1 MAIGHKGKTPFT
13 IDIINIKH
21 SHGKRPRRK
30 TGGKIYEFGNGETE
44 NLQRMV
50 KNAEEKYA
58 KKGEV
63 ALADLSSALQ
73 GVITGKADA
82 ATTLAGYG
90 ITDAMT
96 AEQIGA
102 AISGAVS
109 SVYKPGGSAA
119 FDSLP
124 ELSAANLGKV
134 VNVTD
139 GFTTTADF
147 VEGAGKTHPAG
158 TNVVIV
164 DTDTA
169 GESPSCKYDVLAG
182 FVDLSGYSTTEQMTA
197 AISAAIAGLIKK
209 TDISAE
215 TTGTGNVITGASY
228 DSSTG
233 KITFTK
239 GLTALTEDDFVEYT
253 DAQIDALWNPQGTD
267 N

>member
-1 MAIGHKGKTPFT
+1 MERTTLK
-13 IDIINIKH
+13 
-21 SHGKRPRRK
+21 
-30 TGGKIYEFGNGETE
+30 

-63 ALADLSSALQ
+63 VLADLSTALQ
-73 GVITGKADA
+73 DVITGKADA

-90 ITDAMT
+90 ITDSMT
-96 AEQIGA
+96 AVQIES

-134 VNVTD
+134 VNVATD
-139 GFTTTADF
+139 FTTTENF

-164 DTDTA
+164 DTDLT
-169 GESPSCKYDVLAG
+169 GENPSYKYDVLAG
-182 FVDLSGYSTTEQMTA
+182 FVDLSGYSSTEQMNA
-197 AISAAIAGLIKK
+197 AISASIAGLIKK
-209 TDISAE
+209 TDLDAE
-215 TTGTGNVITGASY
+215 TTGNGNVITSASY
-228 DSSTG
+228 DKTTG
-233 KITFTK
+233 KTTFTK
-239 GLTALTEDDFVEYT
+239 GITALTEDDFTEYT
-253 DAQIDALWNPQGTD
+253 DAQIDALWNPQDTD

>member
-1 MAIGHKGKTPFT
+1 MSLERTT
-13 IDIINIKH
+13 LN
-21 SHGKRPRRK
+21 
-30 TGGKIYEFGNGETE
+30 

-50 KNAEEKYA
+50 YNAEQKYV
-58 KKGEV
+58 KKGQ
-63 ALADLSSALQ
+63 AAMSDLSTALQ
-73 GVITGKADA
+73 GIITGKADA

-96 AEQIGA
+96 AAQFQS

-119 FDSLP
+119 FASLP

-147 VEGAGKTHPAG
+147 VEGAGKAHPAG

-164 DTDTA
+164 DTDTT
-169 GESPSCKYDVLAG
+169 GESPFYKYDVLAG

-197 AISAAIAGLIKK
+197 AITAAISGLIKK

-215 TTGTGNVITGASY
+215 TIGTGNVITGASY
-228 DSSTG
+228 DNATG
-233 KITFTK
+233 KLTLTK
-239 GLTALTEDDFVEYT
+239 GLTALTEDDFTEYT
-253 DAQIDALWNPQGTD
+253 DAQIDALWDNPSNG
-267 N
+267 NEV

>member
-1 MAIGHKGKTPFT
+1 MSLERATLKNLERMA
-13 IDIINIKH
+13 
-21 SHGKRPRRK
+21 
-30 TGGKIYEFGNGETE
+30 
-44 NLQRMV
+44 
-50 KNAEEKYA
+50 KNAEERYT

-63 ALADLSSALQ
+63 TLADLSTALQ

-96 AEQIGA
+96 AEQITN

-139 GFTTTADF
+139 DFTTTADF
-147 VEGAGKTHPAG
+147 VEGAGKKHSSG
-158 TNVVIV
+158 TNVAIV
-164 DTDTA
+164 EAGTT
-169 GESPSCKYDVLAG
+169 GESPEYKYDVLAG
-182 FVDLSGYSTTEQMTA
+182 FVDLSGYSTTEQLNA
-197 AISAAIAGLIKK
+197 AISAAISELIKK
-209 TDISAE
+209 TDLDVE
-215 TTGTGNVITGASY
+215 TTGSGNVITGASY
-228 DSSTG
+228 DKTTG
-233 KITFTK
+233 KTTFTK
-239 GLTALTEDDFVEYT
+239 GMTALTEDDFTEYT
-253 DAQIDALWNPQGTD
+253 DAQIDALWNPQETD